1 MEPLF
6 RFFDHDGNVSNWI
19 NHSAGWEIEKTQK
32 VLLMA
37 HGDETSP
44 LAFRIFGYERY
55 KPGKRV
61 VRSVRPYIVR
71 YVVGGRG
78 RFNGKPLQRG
88 DCYLSV
94 PGQKYVIE
102 SDVDE
107 PLVHYWFE
115 LIGSKAPLY
124 VERIFGAAQP
134 CIIRLT
140 GIEHYEAT
148 FSSLLFCDLTSRKL
162 STYLYSVF
170 FDLLSLHQNEQEEA
184 SAISSPMMM
193 YLEAVEYIES
203 HLNRQ
208 IKVTDLCERLHIV
221 PDYLYKIFK
230 RYSGMS
236 TQEYI
241 ANSKM
246 HVAAILLA
254 SHEHSIADIADMV
267 GYADQ
272 GQLTKAF
279 RRVYGMTPSAYRH
292 DTLQN
297 QKTKESE

>member
-6 RFFDHDGNVSNWI
+6 RRVDSVGEFSPWI
-19 NHSAGWEIEKTQK
+19 LHPNGWTAEDSQMI
-32 VLLMA
+32 LLRPS
-37 HGDETSP
+37 GDETSP

-78 RFNGKPLQRG
+78 QFNGMPLARG

-94 PGQKYVIE
+94 PGQKYIIE
-102 SDVDE
+102 SDVEE
-107 PLVHYWFE
+107 PMVHYWFE

-124 VERIFGAAQP
+124 VERIFGTAQP
-134 CIIRLT
+134 KIIRLT
-140 GIEHYEAT
+140 DMAPYEAT
-148 FSSLLFCDLTSRKL
+148 FFDLFFRDQSHRKL

-170 FDLLSLHQNEQEEA
+170 FDLLSLHQNEQEES
-184 SAISSPMMM
+184 SAISSPMTM
-193 YLEAVEYIES
+193 YLEAVDYIES

-241 ANSKM
+241 ASSKM

-254 SHEHSIADIADMV
+254 SHEHSIADIAEMV

-279 RRVYGMTPSAYRH
+279 RRIYDMTPSAYRRAALH
-292 DTLQN
+292 KPEDN
-297 QKTKESE
+297 K

>member
-6 RFFDHDGNVSNWI
+6 RRVDFTGAFSNWI
-19 NHSAGWEIEKTQK
+19 PHPDGWTAENSRM
-32 VLLMA
+32 VLLRPA
-37 HGDETSP
+37 EDSASP
-44 LAFRIFGYERY
+44 LSFRIFGYEQY

-78 RFNGKPLQRG
+78 QFNGQAISRG

-102 SDVDE
+102 SDVEE
-107 PLVHYWFE
+107 PMVHYWFE

-124 VERIFGAAQP
+124 VERIFGSTQP
-134 CIIRLT
+134 GIIRLSDIT
-140 GIEHYEAT
+140 PYDTT
-148 FSSLLFCDLTSRKL
+148 FSGLFFQDQSHRKL

-170 FDLLSLHQNEQEEA
+170 FDLLSLHQNEQDET
-184 SAISSPMMM
+184 SMISSPMMM
-193 YLEAVEYIES
+193 YLEAVDYIES

-230 RYSGMS
+230 RFSGMS

-241 ANSKM
+241 VNSKM

-279 RRVYGMTPSAYRH
+279 RRIYDTTPSAYR
-292 DTLQN
+292 QEAFRK
-297 QKTKESE
+297 QGKEDIK